1 MQRQVELMYRRALAV
16 VWARRRGG
24 ICLKMY
30 CSAEYHDNKDIWL
43 VSGRQGRSE
52 VVEDPG
58 TGLLL
63 LMQAYAGCL
72 RAIA

>member
-1 MQRQVELMYRRALAV
+1 MTAL
-16 VWARRRGG
+16 WARGRNGL
-24 ICLKMY
+24 CLKIY
-30 CSAEYHDNKDIWL
+30 CSAKYHSDKGVWL
-43 VSGRQGRSE
+43 VSGRKERSE